1 MEKESPELY
10 DEKENVSLENQEV
23 EEVTRV
29 RHRKKKRSKNSV
41 DYASLKIRVIAY
53 IIDILVL
60 IIPISIL
67 LLLMLG
73 EDFVQRENYF
83 ISNFLAYIF
92 TSIYYGYMESSKMQ
106 ATIGKKLCGI
116 KVIDMSGN
124 TVKFKNAIVRYM
136 LHAVSIG
143 VFGLGIWAIAKNKR
157 KQGWHDSI
165 VDCYVVYKKRKT

>member
-23 EEVTRV
+23 EDVTRV
-29 RHRKKKRSKNSV
+29 RYRKKKKRKNSV
-41 DYASLKIRVIAY
+41 DYASLKIRIVAY
-53 IIDILVL
+53 IIDGI
-60 IIPISIL
+60 ISMIPISIL
-67 LLLMLG
+67 LFFLLG
-73 EDFVQRENYF
+73 NDYF
-83 ISNFLAYIF
+83 FILFLTYIF
-92 TSIYYGYMESSKMQ
+92 TSFYYGYMDSSKMG

-124 TVKFKNAIVRYM
+124 TVKFKNAVVRY
-136 LHAVSIG
+136 LVHAVSIG

-165 VDCYVVYKKRKT
+165 VDCYVIYKNRKT